1 MRGNARARGT
11 SRAVFRVVGD
21 EKTASTRYRVLA
33 HRDALEAAG
42 FATDVQ
48 LQKEPRWKLGRLP
61 LRLAELIADAWG
73 PLSADLLF
81 IHRRTYPPL
90 FARRQRR
97 PDVPLVFDFD
107 DALYLPPPSAPQ
119 DSLSKSRYLRN
130 FEATAAA
137 ARLVLCGNA
146 ELARHVPHERVE
158 ILPTPLDC
166 RRFCPTHL
174 EPPAESVVG
183 WVGHS
188 DNLPF
193 LEALAGPLR
202 EVARRHPRFRLVV
215 VADRPPVL
223 GGIPVEFRRWTLKNE
238 VSCFSDMAVGLMPLE
253 DTPWTRAKCAF
264 KLLQYM
270 ALGIP
275 AIGSPV
281 GMNRE
286 VVENESNGLLASTPD
301 DWVRAVDRLLG
312 DGSLR
317 RRLAEAGRRTVE
329 DRFSLDIVS
338 PKLVRLLDDVIGRQ
352 RMGGGES
359 TPG

>member
-1 MRGNARARGT
+1 M
-11 SRAVFRVVGD
+11 
-21 EKTASTRYRVLA
+21 L
-33 HRDALEAAG
+33 
-42 FATDVQ
+42 
-48 LQKEPRWKLGRLP
+48 KL
-61 LRLAELIADAWG
+61 
-73 PLSADLLF
+73 
-81 IHRRTYPPL
+81 
-90 FARRQRR
+90 
-97 PDVPLVFDFD
+97 
-107 DALYLPPPSAPQ
+107 
-119 DSLSKSRYLRN
+119 
-130 FEATAAA
+130 
-137 ARLVLCGNA
+137 
-146 ELARHVPHERVE
+146 
-158 ILPTPLDC
+158 
-166 RRFCPTHL
+166 
-174 EPPAESVVG
+174 PAEPVVG

-223 GGIPVEFRRWTLKNE
+223 GGIPIEFRRWTLKNE

-275 AIGSPV
+275 TVGSPV

-286 VVENESNGLLASTPD
+286 VVEHDSNGLLASTPD
-301 DWVRAVDRLLG
+301 DWVCAVDRLLD
-312 DGSLR
+312 DGPLR

-329 DRFSLDIVS
+329 DQFSLDVVS
-338 PKLVRLLDDVIGRQ
+338 PKLVRLLDDVIDRP

-359 TPG
+359 APSGLR

>member
-1 MRGNARARGT
+1 MRAVARARGT

-48 LQKEPRWKLGRLP
+48 LQRDPRWNLGRLP
-61 LRLAELIADAWG
+61 LRLAQLVADTWG

-90 FARRQRR
+90 FARRLRR

-119 DSLSKSRYLRN
+119 DSRTKSRYLRN
-130 FEATAAA
+130 FEATATA
-137 ARLVLCGNA
+137 ARLVLCGNS
-146 ELARHVPHERVE
+146 ELARNVPHERVA

-166 RRFCPTHL
+166 RRFSP
-174 EPPAESVVG
+174 PKIDSPAEPVVG

-202 EVARRHPRFRLVV
+202 EVARRHPRLRVVV

-223 GGIPVEFRRWTLKNE
+223 DGVRVEFRRWTLKNE

-281 GMNRE
+281 GMNCD
-286 VVENESNGLLASTPD
+286 VVESESNGLLASTPD
-301 DWVRAVDRLLG
+301 DWVRAIDRVLG
-312 DGSLR
+312 DAHLR

-329 DRFSLDIVS
+329 GRFSLDVVS
-338 PKLVRLLDDVIGRQ
+338 PQLVRLLDDVIGRQ
-352 RMGGGES
+352 RSGGGPS
-359 TPG
+359 TPS